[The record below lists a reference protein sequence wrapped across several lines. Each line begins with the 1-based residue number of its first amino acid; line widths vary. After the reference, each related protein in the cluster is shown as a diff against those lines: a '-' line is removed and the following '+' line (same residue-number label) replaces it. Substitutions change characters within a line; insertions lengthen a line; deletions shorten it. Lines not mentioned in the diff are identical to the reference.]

1 MDRLF
6 ERIVSLVDG
15 DSIERVRDE
24 ESGVVVLVRDGSVC
38 RGVNCRWKTERSRSL
53 AVPVLV
59 ERVVL
64 RVEGVVGAVERVVM
78 RSVSRL
84 PIRLP
89 MLLVRPGLSV
99 PEGLDTD
106 GVRPK
111 IELRVCDPFELLR
124 GDVVGTLGERVVGV
138 DGATRLK
145 VVGVRTLDRGDVLG

>member
-1 MDRLF
+1 MDPLF
-6 ERIVSLVDG
+6 ERIVSLVVG

-24 ESGVVVLVRDGSVC
+24 ESGAVILVWGVSVC

-64 RVEGVVGAVERVVM
+64 CVEGVVGAAERVVM

-89 MLLVRPGLSV
+89 MPLVRSGLSV

-111 IELRVCDPFELLR
+111 IELRVCDPIELLR
-124 GDVVGTLGERVVGV
+124 GDGVGTLGEGVVGV

-145 VVGVRTLDRGDVLG
+145 VVGVRTLDGLDVLG